1 MKCECGEVMEKKRVE
16 VAGILSEGYKCP
28 KCGEVEF
35 TEKQMR
41 KMLAQKE
48 KLLKIAV
55 TRKIGQV
62 GGSLVLRI
70 PRSVEEALNLEKGED
85 VKIIVENK
93 KMIVQP
99 EA

>member
-16 VAGILSEGYKCP
+16 VAGILSEGYQCP

-41 KMLAQKE
+41 KILAQKE

-55 TRKIGQV
+55 TRKIGLV
-62 GGSLVLRI
+62 GGSLVIRI
-70 PRSVEEALNLEKGED
+70 PKSVEEALNLEKGED
-85 VKIIVENK
+85 VKIIVEDK
-93 KMIVQP
+93 KMIIHP
-99 EA
+99 A